1 MSEHREALLAGELLA
16 LVNDQAELTKA
27 KLNGQL
33 QWIQLSGPDHKI
45 KPETWVLKAQLGTI
59 EKFQQ
64 IIKLVGLEQDVFVI
78 AIARNAF
85 ENLIW
90 LKLFNQDKYYGLVFY
105 RQLLQQQLDS
115 QMQAIAKAR
124 EEVELFKQLES
135 EDEPDFDS
143 IVDLVDENT
152 TRDERLAIISNC
164 VKACAEKIDLK
175 ARSAFSIYAQQAKRN
190 GYAYQAHLIE
200 SDAIPHHEARI
211 KILNEHMAEL
221 LRSMPADIN
230 PLIEPEFLEKAPR
243 WNWADRASKLGMASQ
258 YKFLYAFTSRLLHA
272 TPLSLVTPAELSS
285 QEKCLLLDYLCLSVK
300 ASYEEIS
307 KFKYAG
313 QVNVVGFSF
322 DGVQK

>member
-1 MSEHREALLAGELLA
+1 MSEHRETLLAKELLS

-33 QWIQLSGPDHKI
+33 QWLQFSGPDHKT

-59 EKFQQ
+59 EKFQK
-64 IIKLVGLEQDVFVI
+64 IITLAGLEQDISVI

-115 QMQAIAKAR
+115 QMQAISKAR
-124 EEVELFKQLES
+124 EEIQLFKQLES

-143 IVDLVDENT
+143 IADLVDENT
-152 TRDERLAIISNC
+152 TKDERDAIISNHI
-164 VKACAEKIDLK
+164 KSSAERVDLK
-175 ARSAFSIYAQQAKRN
+175 ARSAFSIYAQQAKHN
-190 GYAYQAHLIE
+190 GYSYQAHLIE
-200 SDAIPHHEARI
+200 NDAIPHHETRI
-211 KILNEHMAEL
+211 KTLNDHMSEL
-221 LRSMPADIN
+221 FRSTPLDIN
-230 PLIEPEFLEKAPR
+230 PLLEPEFLEKAPR

-258 YKFLYAFTSRLLHA
+258 YRFLYAFTSRLLHT
-272 TPLSLVTPAELSS
+272 TPMSLVTPTELSS
-285 QEKCLLLDYLCLSVK
+285 QEKCLLLDYLCISIK
-300 ASYEEIS
+300 AAYEEIS
-307 KFKYAG
+307 KFKYAN

-322 DGVQK
+322 DGLKK